1 MILIDNE
8 TLKHKYIT
16 EYNIDKIFTSDIKN
30 EMKLIMYKKHEFLC
44 KEDAVLEYLI
54 FLIDGRAK
62 SFVSLENGKNLLT
75 CFYEDFQVIG
85 DLETLS
91 MKTASGS
98 MQALKDSYCIV
109 ISMEFVRKNLM
120 EDAKFLR
127 FICENLGKKLHRCA
141 HNSSINS
148 LYPLENRLAAYILK
162 TSYGEEKLKF
172 EGNLTEVAEL
182 LGGSYRH
189 LLRTLEAFCDKKYL
203 NKQKGVYEVIDRAS
217 LKKLSAELY
226 I

>member
-1 MILIDNE
+1 MLILNNE
-8 TLKHKYIT
+8 ILKKKQI
-16 EYNIDKIFTSDIKN
+16 EKYNIDKIFTLDMSAQ
-30 EMKLIMYKKHEFLC
+30 MKLLMYKKHEFLC
-44 KEDAVLEYLI
+44 KEDEVLDYLI
-54 FLIDGRAK
+54 FLTEGKAK

-98 MQALKDSYCIV
+98 MQALKDSYCIG
-109 ISMEFVRKNLM
+109 IPMEFVRTNLI

-148 LYPLENRLAAYILK
+148 LYPPENRLAAYILK
-162 TSYGEEKLKF
+162 TSDGEEKLKF

-182 LGGSYRH
+182 LGSSYRH
-189 LLRTLEAFCDKKYL
+189 LLRTLEAFCNKKYL
-203 NKQKGVYEVIDRAS
+203 NKQKGIYEVIDRES
-217 LKKLSAELY
+217 LNKLSAEVYL
-226 I
+226 

>member
-1 MILIDNE
+1 MVILNNE
-8 TLKHKYIT
+8 ILKKKQI
-16 EYNIDKIFTSDIKN
+16 EKYNIDKIFTLDMSAQ
-30 EMKLIMYKKHEFLC
+30 MKLLMYKKHEFLC
-44 KEDAVLEYLI
+44 KEDEVLDYLI
-54 FLIDGRAK
+54 FLTEGKAK

-98 MQALKDSYCIV
+98 MQALKDSYCIG
-109 ISMEFVRKNLM
+109 IPMEFVRTNLI

-162 TSYGEEKLKF
+162 TSDGEEKLKF

-182 LGGSYRH
+182 LGSSYRH
-189 LLRTLEAFCDKKYL
+189 LLRTLEAFCNKKYL
-203 NKQKGVYEVIDRAS
+203 NKQKGIYEVIDRES
-217 LKKLSAELY
+217 LNKLSAEVYL
-226 I
+226 

>member
-1 MILIDNE
+1 MVLLENE
-8 TLKHKYIT
+8 NLKNKYI
-16 EYNIDKIFTSDIKN
+16 EKYDIDKIFTFDIKN
-30 EMKLIMYKKHEFLC
+30 EMKLIMYKKNEFLC
-44 KEDAVLEYLI
+44 KEDEILEYLI
-54 FLIDGRAK
+54 FLTDGRAK

-75 CFYEDFQVIG
+75 CFYEHFQVIG

-91 MKTASGS
+91 METASGS
-98 MQALKDSYCIV
+98 MQALKDSYCIC

-162 TSYGEEKLKF
+162 TSDGEEKLKF

-182 LGGSYRH
+182 LGSSYRH
-189 LLRTLEAFCDKKYL
+189 LLRMLEAFCNKKYL
-203 NKQKGVYEVIDRAS
+203 KKQNGVYEVIDREN
-217 LKKLSAELY
+217 LNKLSAEVYL
-226 I
+226 

>member
-1 MILIDNE
+1 MIILNNE
-8 TLKHKYIT
+8 ALKKKQI
-16 EYNIDKIFTSDIKN
+16 EKYNIDKIFTLDMSAQ
-30 EMKLIMYKKHEFLC
+30 MKLLMYKKHEFLC
-44 KEDAVLEYLI
+44 KEDEVLDYLI
-54 FLIDGRAK
+54 FLTDGKAK

-98 MQALKDSYCIV
+98 MQALKDSYCIG
-109 ISMEFVRKNLM
+109 ISMQFVRTNLM

-127 FICENLGKKLHRCA
+127 FVCENLGKKLHRCA

-148 LYPLENRLAAYILK
+148 LYPLESRLAAYILK
-162 TSYGEEKLKF
+162 TSDGEEKLKF

-182 LGGSYRH
+182 LGSSYRH
-189 LLRTLEAFCDKKYL
+189 LLRTLEAFCNKKYL
-203 NKQKGVYEVIDRAS
+203 KKQSGVYEVIDRES
-217 LKKLSAELY
+217 LNRLSAEVYL
-226 I
+226 

>member
-1 MILIDNE
+1 MLILNNE
-8 TLKHKYIT
+8 ILKKKQI
-16 EYNIDKIFTSDIKN
+16 EKYNIDKIFTLDMSAQ
-30 EMKLIMYKKHEFLC
+30 MKLLMYKKHEFLC
-44 KEDAVLEYLI
+44 KEDEVLDYLI
-54 FLIDGRAK
+54 FLTEGKAK

-98 MQALKDSYCIV
+98 MQALKDSYCIG
-109 ISMEFVRKNLM
+109 IPMEFVRTNLI

-162 TSYGEEKLKF
+162 TSDGEEKLKF

-182 LGGSYRH
+182 LGSSYRH
-189 LLRTLEAFCDKKYL
+189 LLRTLEAFCNKKYL
-203 NKQKGVYEVIDRAS
+203 NKQKGIYEVIDRES
-217 LKKLSAELY
+217 LNKLSAEVYL
-226 I
+226 